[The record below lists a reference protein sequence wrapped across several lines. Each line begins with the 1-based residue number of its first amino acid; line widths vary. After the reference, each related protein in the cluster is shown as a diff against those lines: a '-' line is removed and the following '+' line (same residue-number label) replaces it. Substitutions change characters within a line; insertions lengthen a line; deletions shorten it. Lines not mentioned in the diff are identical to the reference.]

1 MVNEVVNNDL
11 QQALQDPLAVV
22 DFSATWCQPC
32 RMLAPVLEELSE
44 ELDGQAEFYS
54 VDVDENPAL
63 AAEYGVSSIPC
74 VVILKQGQTVGQSI
88 GFQPKAALQELLK
101 AYL

>member
-1 MVNEVVNNDL
+1 MNSRMGCDHRMCSSEYTPCGV
-11 QQALQDPLAVV
+11 LAV
-22 DFSATWCQPC
+22 SAMVYSGTARYSFTNRSCCPTK
-32 RMLAPVLEELSE
+32 ALST
-44 ELDGQAEFYS
+44 
-54 VDVDENPAL
+54 AL